1 MEDSIS
7 GIAVIK
13 RFYAL
18 RDDHGLWDI
27 GMELDLITP
36 EQETIHYSNH
46 TGIDKGSDDVV
57 TEYFEKLKKIGLPDS
72 GRKARQYRLLL
83 KKLDDEYDNISP
95 EKSDKKR
102 RKLEEKLSSLNK
114 GMTDFLKGK
123 AIRVQVTPWPLVS
136 GSPYDIEEISPYQ
149 F

>member
-36 EQETIHYSNH
+36 EQETIHYFNH

-57 TEYFEKLKKIGLPDS
+57 TEYFEKLKK
-72 GRKARQYRLLL
+72 
-83 KKLDDEYDNISP
+83 KLDYLTVGEKQDNT
-95 EKSDKKR
+95 
-102 RKLEEKLSSLNK
+102 
-114 GMTDFLKGK
+114 GF
-123 AIRVQVTPWPLVS
+123 
-136 GSPYDIEEISPYQ
+136 Y
-149 F
+149 